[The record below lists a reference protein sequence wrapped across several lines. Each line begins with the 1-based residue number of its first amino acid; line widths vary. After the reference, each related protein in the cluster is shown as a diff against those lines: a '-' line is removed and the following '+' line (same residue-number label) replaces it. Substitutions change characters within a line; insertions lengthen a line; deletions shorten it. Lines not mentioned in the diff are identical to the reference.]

1 MSEYNKVITIEIHA
15 FGLEKE
21 PCDIV
26 PVLLQVIDD
35 IISRGGFVLGC
46 SEYGGGF
53 YILDNFSVFTKS
65 TCPLV
70 LSQPSILKYLQETE
84 KSKLIKRIHFL
95 TLMIFLTNLHGFL
108 SSVWQWVLHH
118 FWE

>member
-1 MSEYNKVITIEIHA
+1 MSEYNKIITIEIHA
-15 FGLEKE
+15 SGPAKE

-26 PVLLQVIDD
+26 PILLQVIDD
-35 IISRGGFVLGC
+35 IISRGGFVSGC

-70 LSQPSILKYLQETE
+70 LSQSSILRYLQQTE
-84 KSKLIKRIHFL
+84 KNKLIKPIHFL
-95 TLMIFLTNLHGFL
+95 TLMTFLTNLHGFL
-108 SSVWQWVLHH
+108 SSVWQWFLRH